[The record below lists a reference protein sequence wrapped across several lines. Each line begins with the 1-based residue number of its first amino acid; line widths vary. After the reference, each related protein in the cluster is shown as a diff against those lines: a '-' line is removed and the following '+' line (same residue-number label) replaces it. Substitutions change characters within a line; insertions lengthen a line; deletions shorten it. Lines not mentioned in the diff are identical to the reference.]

1 MADESSATT
10 GNKMEQLLASMR
22 QEGRADESGRFT
34 LHPERAREVMGRY
47 LSADPHR
54 YPLLFVAAAC
64 ALGAQSLD
72 FTEGRR
78 FVFGGASITKLQ
90 VESLFSYLLE
100 EGPLRYLALGLLMAE
115 QLEPARISLD
125 SSGARL
131 VLRKG
136 KTSSERSPPNSDK
149 ELVIELQ
156 PRREWFKSG
165 KQGDPPERVLAQ
177 FARYA
182 PIAIRVDGQ
191 PVNRPYRPETRLGCM
206 VLGDLRVD
214 RVEDVIVQR
223 SAPRGDYRAVL
234 VPGPRVG
241 QPQDFFGVPGPPTDL
256 APSRNDFLCLVDG
269 VAYPAQGLLPYW
281 VRGLLITPLA
291 RPDLSFS
298 AIVETEELRAL
309 AREMLELLGTLIE
322 ELSQAAMPAASDV
335 LRHYA
340 AWQGGS
346 QGVELLQTV
355 LAYPQTPEDR
365 ALTLIQIATMEEQC
379 GQIAAAET
387 HLREALVTQ
396 PLRSRRLELVWRLSE
411 ILRQRFAPAE
421 ERKATLEELLALLAR
436 LGRKDPRLE
445 QALEQLAELS
455 QDPGQSRGYLVRLL
469 QEREGRLG
477 PNHPEL
483 TPILNRLALLCA
495 RSRPLDAENY
505 RQRSLEIWS
514 YAQGRGCEPPP
525 DPS

>member
-1 MADESSATT
+1 
-10 GNKMEQLLASMR
+10 MEQLLASLR
-22 QEGRADESGRFT
+22 QEGQSDESGRFT

-64 ALGAQSLD
+64 TLGAHSLD
-72 FTEGRR
+72 FQEGRR
-78 FVFGGASITKLQ
+78 FVFGGATITKLQ

-100 EGPLRYLALGLLMAE
+100 EGPLRYLALGVLMAE
-115 QLEPARISLD
+115 QLEPARITLD

-136 KTSSERSPPNSDK
+136 KTSSERSPPGPNG
-149 ELVIELQ
+149 LVVELQ
-156 PRREWFKSG
+156 PKREWLRVGKKSE
-165 KQGDPPERVLAQ
+165 PPDRVLAQ
-177 FARYA
+177 NARYA
-182 PIAIRVDGQ
+182 PIPIRVDGR
-191 PVNRPYRPETRLGCM
+191 PLNRPYRPETRLGYL
-206 VLGDLRVD
+206 VLGEMD
-214 RVEDVIVQR
+214 VEQVEQVVVQH
-223 SAPRGDYRAVL
+223 AKTPGDYRAVL

-241 QPQDFFGVPGPPTDL
+241 QPLDLLGVLDARPTEL

-291 RPDLSFS
+291 RPDLSLS

-309 AREMLELLGTLIE
+309 AQELLDQLGSLIE
-322 ELSQAAMPAASDV
+322 ELSQAAMPESCDV
-335 LRHYA
+335 VRHYA
-340 AWQGGS
+340 ALKGGS
-346 QGVELLQTV
+346 QGVELLQAV
-355 LAYPQTPEDR
+355 LACPLTLEDR
-365 ALTLIQIATMEEQC
+365 AMTLIQIATMEEQC
-379 GQIAAAET
+379 GEIAGAEM
-387 HLREALVTQ
+387 HMREALALQ
-396 PLRSRRLELVWRLSE
+396 PDRSRSLELLWRLSE
-411 ILRQRFAPAE
+411 ILRQRYAPAE
-421 ERKATLEELLALLAR
+421 ERMSVLEKLLELLTR

-445 QALEQLAELS
+445 QALNQLAELS
-455 QDPGQSRGYLVRLL
+455 QDPGQARGYLVRLL
-469 QEREGRLG
+469 QEREVRLG

-514 YAQGRGCEPPP
+514 YAHGRGCEPPP
-525 DPS
+525 DPP

>member
-1 MADESSATT
+1 
-10 GNKMEQLLASMR
+10 MEQLLASLR
-22 QEGRADESGRFT
+22 QEGRSDESGRFT

-64 ALGAQSLD
+64 ALGASSLD
-72 FTEGRR
+72 LQEGRR
-78 FVFGGASITKLQ
+78 FVFGGASLTKLQ

-115 QLEPARISLD
+115 QLEPARITLD
-125 SSGARL
+125 SAGARL
-131 VLRKG
+131 SLRKG
-136 KTSSERSPPNSDK
+136 KTSCERSPPGSN
-149 ELVIELQ
+149 EGLMIELQ

-165 KQGDPPERVLAQ
+165 KQGETPERVLSQ
-177 FARYA
+177 WARFA
-182 PIAIRVDGQ
+182 PIPVRVDGR
-191 PVNRPYRPETRLGCM
+191 PINRPYRPETRLGCL
-206 VLGDLRVD
+206 VLGEMNLDEGDQTLVLR
-214 RVEDVIVQR
+214 
-223 SAPRGDYRAVL
+223 SPPRGDYRAIL

-241 QPQDFFGVPGPPTDL
+241 QPLDLLGVLPARPTDL
-256 APSRNDFLCLVDG
+256 APSRSDFLCLVDG
-269 VAYPAQGLLPYW
+269 VAYPAHGLLPYW

-291 RPDLSFS
+291 RPDLSLS

-309 AREMLELLGTLIE
+309 AQELLDQLGSLIE

-340 AWQGGS
+340 AWRGGS
-346 QGVELLQTV
+346 QGVELLQAV
-355 LAYPQTPEDR
+355 LAYPQSPEER
-365 ALTLIQIATMEEQC
+365 ALTLIQIATLEEQC
-379 GQIAAAET
+379 GQLGAAET

-421 ERKATLEELLALLAR
+421 ERKATLEELLELLAR

-445 QALEQLAELS
+445 HALEQLAELS
-455 QDPGQSRGYLVRLL
+455 QDPGQARGYLVRLL
-469 QEREGRLG
+469 QEREVRLG

-483 TPILNRLALLCA
+483 TPTLNRLALLCA
-495 RSRPLDAENY
+495 RTRPLDAENY

-514 YAQGRGCEPPP
+514 YAHGRGCEPPP
-525 DPS
+525 DPP